1 MDYGRQSSW
10 RTRRRRYS
18 GCRKGDAYYSCILTV
33 SLRVDP
39 NRCWSRRATIK
50 QDGLRGLIKQNV
62 SRPLMQ
68 NVCLGIEAAT
78 GRRAPWNKT
87 TLKYDIVCTLSS

>member
-18 GCRKGDAYYSCILTV
+18 GCRKGDAEHRRIL
-33 SLRVDP
+33 SGLRINP
-39 NRCWSRRATIK
+39 SGCRSRRATVK
-50 QDGLRGLIKQNV
+50 QDGFRSLIEQNI
-62 SRPLMQ
+62 SRALMQ